1 MPKGAKKTVDI
12 HLPQYL
18 NDFDMNE
25 NESIP
30 TRETLYWQS
39 YEKELGPLAE
49 EISEH
54 AGYLAYHLNPIGRY
68 KEEYEMFVGN
78 ALQEVA
84 ELETRLEKMK
94 KLLLVFR

>member
-30 TRETLYWQS
+30 ARETLYWQS

-49 EISEH
+49 EISEY

>member
-1 MPKGAKKTVDI
+1 M
-12 HLPQYL
+12 
-18 NDFDMNE
+18 
-25 NESIP
+25 
-30 TRETLYWQS
+30 
-39 YEKELGPLAE
+39 AE

-54 AGYLAYHLNPIGRY
+54 AGYLAYDLNPIGRY